1 VKANIY
7 SDHSRAHME
16 ALRESLA
23 RDFPEF
29 DFVFPSPTSSTLDI
43 SPTGIS
49 KMSGLAVLMEHL
61 GIGLDEVCVFGD
73 PENDLPIIE
82 GVPNSVAIS
91 NASPEVVAA
100 ARWHIGPVAEDSV
113 ASALLD
119 IAAAANTGSMPAFM
133 REEDALRSS
142 AR

>member
-1 VKANIY
+1 
-7 SDHSRAHME
+7 ME

-43 SPTGIS
+43 PPTGIS

-73 PENDLPIIE
+73 SENDLPIIE
-82 GVPNSVAIS
+82 G
-91 NASPEVVAA
+91 
-100 ARWHIGPVAEDSV
+100 
-113 ASALLD
+113 
-119 IAAAANTGSMPAFM
+119 GSQLRRHLERLSRGRGCRTLAYWAGG
-133 REEDALRSS
+133 RGLRSKCAS
-142 AR
+142 